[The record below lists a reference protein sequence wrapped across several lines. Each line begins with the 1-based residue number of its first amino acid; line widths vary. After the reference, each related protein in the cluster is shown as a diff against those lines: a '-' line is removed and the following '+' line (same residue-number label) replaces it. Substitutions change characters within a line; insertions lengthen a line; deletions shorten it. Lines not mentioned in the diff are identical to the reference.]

1 MGENINSIK
10 QLTINFVQKG
20 MEISIS
26 KKELFENYN
35 SVVEKL
41 TRIVQGVSTK
51 SLEQWNDT
59 KSKTLNL
66 YHTVLNRI
74 KEKEISIRTEYNA
87 NTPAVAR
94 ALESP
99 ASSEVSAGL
108 PEETVVEET
117 TAAEVLS
124 E

>member
-1 MGENINSIK
+1 M
-10 QLTINFVQKG
+10 
-20 MEISIS
+20 
-26 KKELFENYN
+26 
-35 SVVEKL
+35 
-41 TRIVQGVSTK
+41 
-51 SLEQWNDT
+51 EQWNDT

-74 KEKEISIRTEYNA
+74 KEKEISIRTEYNSSLPVA
-87 NTPAVAR
+87 AR

-99 ASSEVSAGL
+99 VSSEVSAGL
-108 PEETVVEET
+108 PEETIVEET

>member
-1 MGENINSIK
+1 M
-10 QLTINFVQKG
+10 
-20 MEISIS
+20 
-26 KKELFENYN
+26 
-35 SVVEKL
+35 
-41 TRIVQGVSTK
+41 TRIIQGVSIK

-74 KEKEISIRTEYNA
+74 KEKEISIRTEYNSSM
-87 NTPAVAR
+87 PVVAR

-99 ASSEVSAGL
+99 ASSEVSDGL